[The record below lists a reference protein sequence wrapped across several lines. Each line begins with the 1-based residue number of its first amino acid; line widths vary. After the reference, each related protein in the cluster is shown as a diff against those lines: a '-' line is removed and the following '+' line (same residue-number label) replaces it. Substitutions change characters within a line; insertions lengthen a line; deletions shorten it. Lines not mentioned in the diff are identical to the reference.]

1 MRYIRTVSAAPRLIL
16 KNVGPIGKADVSFAD
31 LTVLVGPQ
39 ATGKSL
45 FLQFLKLVL
54 DHSSVTGTMRKYG
67 LDWNSDTEKFL
78 DVYLGR
84 GMSSVWTGKGK
95 SRSWIDWQGRPVGL
109 DGMVAEK
116 EAGGEHQECLVI
128 PAQRVLAF
136 LAELVAPV

>member
-1 MRYIRTVSAAPRLIL
+1 
-16 KNVGPIGKADVSFAD
+16 
-31 LTVLVGPQ
+31 VLVGPQ